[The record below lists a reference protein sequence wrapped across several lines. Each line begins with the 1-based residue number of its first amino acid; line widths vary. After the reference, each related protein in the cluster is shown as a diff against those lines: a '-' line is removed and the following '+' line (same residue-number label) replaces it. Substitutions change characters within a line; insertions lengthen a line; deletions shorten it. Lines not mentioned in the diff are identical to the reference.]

1 MNPHGC
7 AILQSMQFF
16 LIHAFKYFASLFLL
30 QNLYMS
36 DFFCTFAAKLE
47 LKEEYERIRF

>member
-1 MNPHGC
+1 MCNSAIH
-7 AILQSMQFF
+7 AILPHPRVQ
-16 LIHAFKYFASLFLL
+16 IFAIIFLL
-30 QNLYMS
+30 QNLYIS